1 LKQTYRRD
9 RFEAFLNQTTNLNA
23 FSDGKLEDDLIAV
36 TLRTLIELYVLLNQS
51 VEAYSRMRN
60 EQIPPRYI
68 TYLGVQA
75 QGTAVAEETRSAL
88 ISQIFRLLTLNPQGI
103 QLQKTVCSLIIISIE
118 KKQKLR
124 VS

>member
-9 RFEAFLNQTTNLNA
+9 RYEAFLNQTTNLNA